1 MEKMLFY
8 LSLRRVE
15 AQQRYLFYSF
25 YPVLGGKEFSVEAC
39 RYDQKCL
46 ISVFFFWGSLD
57 GAVVRVIASHHCDPG
72 SIPGPDMTC
81 GLSLLLCS
89 SSLVRGRVFFSMG
102 PSVFLPSQKLTS
114 QIAIRPGNSEQEEPP
129 GMSNAKFPL
138 KSIFICL
145 FYSHF
150 E

>member
-1 MEKMLFY
+1 MLFY

-46 ISVFFFWGSLD
+46 IINVFFLRELGWCSGEGDRFPPLWPRFDSWTWHNMWVEFVALF
-57 GAVVRVIASHHCDPG
+57 VVL
-72 SIPGPDMTC
+72 GPRK
-81 GLSLLLCS
+81 G
-89 SSLVRGRVFFSMG
+89 FFSMG

>member
-46 ISVFFFWGSLD
+46 ISVFFFE
-57 GAVVRVIASHHCDPG
+57 GAW
-72 SIPGPDMTC
+72 M
-81 GLSLLLCS
+81 
-89 SSLVRGRVFFSMG
+89 M
-102 PSVFLPSQKLTS
+102 QW
-114 QIAIRPGNSEQEEPP
+114 
-129 GMSNAKFPL
+129 
-138 KSIFICL
+138 
-145 FYSHF
+145 
-150 E
+150 